1 MATNRAYEIALDNP
15 APTIMMPSNL
25 DPDALTAEMTTV
37 FEHLWNSFTSEAV

>member
-1 MATNRAYEIALDNP
+1 MAANRAYEIALNNP
-15 APTIMMPSNL
+15 VPLVRLPSNL